1 MYSEGI
7 KVVQLFVTVKKQG
20 GNVMLRQNRIPKAVR
35 LIGVLWAVVMIASLF
50 TSAMAANTTHNRIDY
65 DWGTTV
71 SSSYTTPAVPKGT
84 DSNCF
89 VANYTASSTDFKK
102 IYVYGRNH
110 AGSYTNCTLGSP
122 RICYKGGTTPLP
134 NRVGRDGYPDAALTI
149 SYDANP
155 HVILKGYWIADT

>member
-1 MYSEGI
+1 
-7 KVVQLFVTVKKQG
+7 
-20 GNVMLRQNRIPKAVR
+20 MLRQNRIPKAVR

-50 TSAMAANTTHNRIDY
+50 TSAMAVTTPQDINC

-71 SSSYTTPAVPKGT
+71 SSSYTTPAVKKEKN
-84 DSNCF
+84 SNCF
-89 VANYTASSTDFKK
+89 VSNDNRSSTDFKK

-110 AGSYTNCTLGSP
+110 AGSYINCTSGSP

-134 NRVGRDGYPDAALTI
+134 NTVKSGGYPEAALTI

-155 HVILKGYWIADT
+155 HVYLKGYWKADI

>member
-1 MYSEGI
+1 
-7 KVVQLFVTVKKQG
+7 
-20 GNVMLRQNRIPKAVR
+20 MLRQNRIPKAVR

-50 TSAMAANTTHNRIDY
+50 TSAMAVTTPQDINC

-71 SSSYTTPAVPKGT
+71 SSSYTTPAVSKGT

-89 VANYTASSTDFKK
+89 ISNDSRSSTDFKK
-102 IYVYGRNH
+102 IYVYGKGLTGH
-110 AGSYTNCTLGSP
+110 YTNCTLGSP

-134 NRVGRDGYPDAALTI
+134 NRVGRDGYPKAALTI

-155 HVILKGYWIADT
+155 HVILRGYWKADT

>member
-1 MYSEGI
+1 
-7 KVVQLFVTVKKQG
+7 
-20 GNVMLRQNRIPKAVR
+20 MLRQNRIPKAVR
-35 LIGVLWAVVMIASLF
+35 LIGVLWAVVMIVSLF
-50 TSAMAANTTHNRIDY
+50 TSAMAGTANTTPQEIDKN
-65 DWGTTV
+65 WQTTV
-71 SSSYTTPAVPKGT
+71 TSSYTTPAVSKGT

-89 VANYTASSTDFKK
+89 VANYTASSTDFKR

-155 HVILKGYWIADT
+155 HVILKGRWIADT

>member
-1 MYSEGI
+1 
-7 KVVQLFVTVKKQG
+7 
-20 GNVMLRQNRIPKAVR
+20 MLRQNRIPKAVR

-50 TSAMAANTTHNRIDY
+50 TSAMAATPQYEIDQ
-65 DWGTTV
+65 DWQTTV
-71 SSSYTTPAVPKGT
+71 SSSYTTPAVKKEKN
-84 DSNCF
+84 SNCF
-89 VANYTASSTDFKK
+89 VANYTTSSTDFKK

-110 AGSYTNCTLGSP
+110 AGSYINCTLGSP

-134 NRVGRDGYPDAALTI
+134 NRVGRDGYPRAALTI

>member
-1 MYSEGI
+1 
-7 KVVQLFVTVKKQG
+7 
-20 GNVMLRQNRIPKAVR
+20 MLRQNRIPKAVR

-50 TSAMAANTTHNRIDY
+50 TSAMAGTANTKKQDINC

-71 SSSYTTPAVPKGT
+71 SSSYTTPAVSKGT

-89 VANYTASSTDFKK
+89 ISNDSRSSTDFKK
-102 IYVYGRNH
+102 IYVYGKGLTGH
-110 AGSYTNCTLGSP
+110 YTNCTSGSP

-134 NRVGRDGYPDAALTI
+134 NTVKSGGYPEAALTI

-155 HVILKGYWIADT
+155 HVILKGHWKADI

>member
-1 MYSEGI
+1 
-7 KVVQLFVTVKKQG
+7 
-20 GNVMLRQNRIPKAVR
+20 MLRQNRIPKAVR
-35 LIGVLWAVVMIASLF
+35 LIGALWAVVMIASLF
-50 TSAMAANTTHNRIDY
+50 TSAMAVTTPQDINC

-71 SSSYTTPAVPKGT
+71 SSSYTTPAVSKGT

-89 VANYTASSTDFKK
+89 VANYTTSSTDFKK

-110 AGSYTNCTLGSP
+110 AGSYINCTLGSP

-155 HVILKGYWIADT
+155 HVILKGRWIADT